1 LDEANER
8 ACGEGEQEWN
18 QGACPWILKSVRT
31 FPGALEAL
39 KGRSLSGDDTE
50 NTDSEES
57 MDFGGKN
64 IVDVYP
70 NT

>member
-1 LDEANER
+1 LDEADER
-8 ACGEGEQEWN
+8 VCGEGEKEWN

-31 FPGALEAL
+31 FPRALEAP
-39 KGRSLSGDDTE
+39 KGLSLSGDDTE
-50 NTDSEES
+50 S
-57 MDFGGKN
+57 MDFGGKT